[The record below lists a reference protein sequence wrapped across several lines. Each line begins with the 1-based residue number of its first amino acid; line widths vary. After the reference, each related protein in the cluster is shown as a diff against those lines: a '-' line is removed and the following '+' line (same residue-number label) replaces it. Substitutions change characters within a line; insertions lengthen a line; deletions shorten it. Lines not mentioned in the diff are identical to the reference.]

1 MLQARGALEVLTE
14 SLRKLGTDA
23 LEHLSMLALPGEKDC
38 QGGEARRCGR
48 NGAWMVPDALR
59 PRVVDGH
66 RAPVTCVRYTLSGSF
81 LVSAC
86 AGGQVKVWDS
96 SRGALVRT
104 LIRCREGVGV
114 LDLALTTDPGDRAW
128 AACAD
133 GFVRG
138 ARLPE
143 REMELLAVQAKS
155 GAVEALGLT
164 EEALV
169 LHGTNVDEGGSGNGH
184 ERQLPAKKRKSRTR
198 VSEKSEQELEEEKN
212 ADVLANAAVAL
223 ERVGMSRVGDALK
236 GVPLVRVGGLQ
247 VFGSGLAVVAVA
259 HSQEVAASVSK
270 GSKTIE
276 LRDPCSLTV
285 RAHLRG
291 HRDNVSSLC
300 MESGGGWLVSGSAD
314 GTVNLWEAAAARYRM
329 TQPCFRQGVSAV
341 AIQRAAEIAAAGS
354 LLGDIQVLD
363 FRSAAIVTQFTESE
377 AQLSGLLF
385 ANEARLLVFAHHGS
399 SCKYRKHSSALI
411 PSIF

>member
-14 SLRKLGTDA
+14 SLRKLGPDA
-23 LEHLSMLALPGEKDC
+23 LEHLSMLALPGEKGR
-38 QGGEARRCGR
+38 QGGEASRCGR
-48 NGAWMVPDALR
+48 NGAWMVPEALR

-86 AGGQVKVWDS
+86 AGGQVKVWE
-96 SRGALVRT
+96 RTGGALVRT

-128 AACAD
+128 VACAD

-236 GVPLVRVGGLQ
+236 GVPLVRVGGLR

-363 FRSAAIVTQFTESE
+363 FRSAALVTQFTESE
-377 AQLSGLLF
+377 AQLSGLVF
-385 ANEARLLVFAHHGS
+385 ANEARLLIFAPHGS
-399 SCKYRKHSSALI
+399 SCKHLKLSALA
-411 PSIF
+411 PSNF